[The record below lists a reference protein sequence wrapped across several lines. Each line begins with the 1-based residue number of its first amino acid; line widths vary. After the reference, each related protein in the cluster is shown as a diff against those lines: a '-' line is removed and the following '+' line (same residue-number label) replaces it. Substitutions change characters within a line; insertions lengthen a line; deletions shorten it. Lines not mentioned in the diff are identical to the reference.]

1 MAEIF
6 YLHVVYCLFFWFPS
20 IVLSMKCY
28 FSVNHENGATMCLRV
43 LCTTFELSLNTQRAL
58 CTDYCL
64 MLLHRTC
71 LMHVNSIG
79 VLGQI
84 MAIFLHFNVVESLF
98 IWFTSLILCMKCSF
112 LVRDSAWKSMKMV
125 HTLSACM
132 DEAWS
137 YTALVYNQWVKIWKH
152 VLSFRELYL
161 AIGFIH
167 FPYSNAVN

>member
-20 IVLSMKCY
+20 LVLSMKCY
-28 FSVNHENGATMCLRV
+28 FSVNHENGVTMCLRV
-43 LCTTFELSLNTQRAL
+43 LCMHLSYRWIHSEGCVLTTAS
-58 CTDYCL
+58 
-64 MLLHRTC
+64 MLHRTC
-71 LMHVNSIG
+71 LMHVNSFG

-84 MAIFLHFNVVESLF
+84 MAKFLHFNVVKSLF

-112 LVRDSAWKSMKMV
+112 LVWDSAWKSMKMV

-137 YTALVYNQWVKIWKH
+137 YTVLVYNQWEKIWKH

-167 FPYSNAVN
+167 FPHSNAVN